1 MIELAPV
8 ETPMKY
14 IVSTAATLSDEI
26 SSLGVLRRRYF
37 DHCRRLDY
45 HAAMPPPSVRADA
58 DLRQQISA
66 KLPYLS
72 PALRQLGE
80 YILAAPDAPQSMTI
94 SELASAAGVAD
105 STVSRFTS
113 KLGLDG
119 YHALKLGMAE
129 AEFARRAHN
138 GARAEG
144 FVYENVTRGDP
155 VGTIVTKLSNSS
167 RHALGESARQLDV
180 DALEAAVSL
189 VERARTIVLASMGS
203 SSIAAENAI
212 GRFTRAGK
220 KCLFER
226 DQALQVMSATTVD
239 ADDLVIG
246 ISDSGHTTLVIE
258 ALRLA
263 KARGAPTIAITS
275 DSQAPL
281 VAHADVTLFTAT
293 VPSAGGIYG
302 ETVTSKWGQLLVV
315 DALYAAFAARNF
327 DETIEHLQKTYS
339 TVIAQSRS

>member
-1 MIELAPV
+1 M
-8 ETPMKY
+8 
-14 IVSTAATLSDEI
+14 
-26 SSLGVLRRRYF
+26 
-37 DHCRRLDY
+37 
-45 HAAMPPPSVRADA
+45 ADTA

-80 YILAAPDAPQSMTI
+80 FILAAPDAPQSMTI
-94 SELASAAGVAD
+94 SELATAAGVAD

-129 AEFARRAHN
+129 AEFARRANN
-138 GARAEG
+138 GAGASEG
-144 FVYENVTRGDP
+144 FVYENVTRGDS
-155 VGTIVTKLSNSS
+155 VATIVEKLSKSS
-167 RHALGESARQLDV
+167 RHALDQTTRGLDV
-180 DALEAAVSL
+180 DALAAAVRL
-189 VERARTIVLASMGS
+189 VERARTLVLASMGS
-203 SSIAAENAI
+203 SSIAAENAV

-226 DQALQVMSATTVD
+226 DQALQVMTAQTVD
-239 ADDLVIG
+239 RDDLVIG
-246 ISDSGHTTLVIE
+246 ISDSGRTTLVIE

-263 KARGAPTIAITS
+263 KLRGAPTVAITS
-275 DSQAPL
+275 DPHAPVL
-281 VAHADVTLFTAT
+281 EHTDVALFTTT

-327 DETIEHLQKTYS
+327 DATLAHLKQTYS
-339 TVIAQSRS
+339 TVIEQSRS

>member
-1 MIELAPV
+1 MV
-8 ETPMKY
+8 DT
-14 IVSTAATLSDEI
+14 
-26 SSLGVLRRRYF
+26 
-37 DHCRRLDY
+37 
-45 HAAMPPPSVRADA
+45 A

-80 YILAAPDAPQSMTI
+80 YILAAPYAPQSMTI

-129 AEFARRAHN
+129 AEFARRAYN
-138 GARAEG
+138 GAGGSEG
-144 FVYENVTRGDP
+144 FVYENVTRGDS
-155 VGTIVTKLSNSS
+155 VATIVTKLSKSS
-167 RHALGESARQLDV
+167 RHALDQTTRQLDV
-180 DALEAAVSL
+180 DALEAAVRL
-189 VERARTIVLASMGS
+189 VERARTLVLASMGS
-203 SSIAAENAI
+203 SSIAAENAV

-226 DQALQVMSATTVD
+226 DQALQVMAAQTVD
-239 ADDLVIG
+239 PDDLVVG
-246 ISDSGHTTLVIE
+246 ISDSGRTTLVIE

-263 KARGAPTIAITS
+263 KLRGAPTLAITS
-275 DSQAPL
+275 DPQAPL
-281 VAHADVTLFTAT
+281 LEHADVVLFTAN

-327 DETIEHLQKTYS
+327 DATIAHLKQTYS
-339 TVIAQSRS
+339 TVIEQSRS